1 MQTHKAKRVE
11 ILIEAPMERRLT
23 QALSDA
29 GVTGFTVLPVL
40 GGSGRSGRWSR
51 EGQVSRAGGM
61 VVVVCLIR
69 PERLDGLL
77 EAAFSV
83 VDRHIGVVSVTD
95 AEVIRAE
102 RF

>member
-1 MQTHKAKRVE
+1 METHVAKRVE
-11 ILIEAPMERRLT
+11 ITIEAVMETRLT
-23 QALSDA
+23 SALVKA

-40 GGSGRSGRWSR
+40 GGSGRSGQWSR

-61 VVVVCLIR
+61 VSVVCIIR
-69 PERLDGLL
+69 PERLDELL

-83 VDRHIGVVSVTD
+83 VDRHIGVVSILD
-95 AEVIRAE
+95 CEVLRAE

>member
-1 MQTHKAKRVE
+1 MQTHTAKRVE

-23 QALSDA
+23 QSLMDS

-61 VVVVCLIR
+61 VPYLR
-69 PERLDGLL
+69 AGLS
-77 EAAFSV
+77 A
-83 VDRHIGVVSVTD
+83 
-95 AEVIRAE
+95 
-102 RF
+102 